1 MRDLNGN
8 QFKGKKNKRR
18 LSTKFLTVF
27 FIPFLFGTIISTV
40 VVIIYINIAQQKLVG
55 NSNVQLAFENS
66 KEKTSI
72 PIIINAKFHII
83 DNIEKYLNNLIKIR
97 QIYLSLKDKLNMF
110 NMKTII
116 FSTFFNSINK
126 NEIKN
131 FNESYILNNEDP
143 EFLLSHAKLAE
154 FVQNS
159 QLFC

>member
-97 QIYLSLKDKLNMF
+97 QIYLSLKDKL
-110 NMKTII
+110 II
-116 FSTFFNSINK
+116 FN
-126 NEIKN
+126 IK
-131 FNESYILNNEDP
+131 
-143 EFLLSHAKLAE
+143 
-154 FVQNS
+154 
-159 QLFC
+159 